1 MATSV
6 IKNLFYA
13 SPYSPLPP
21 GVGTAGITLQTD
33 PGQSPTPANVKDPVL
48 VIRLR
53 MAANPQVVIAVSPTS
68 GPTTSV
74 TTAFIQPPFPL
85 SGTDSYMLDVIWVR
99 NGAPLPSINWN
110 AAITSAPVIAAEVSI
125 LSASFD
131 GANVTAILDYG
142 PSGMGVG
149 AQVNV
154 YSLSGGVYVNVG
166 SMQAQGN
173 TVTVPVDSTGFPSV
187 FFLSAQAVMP
197 TTNAGGAGAFAAPF
211 SLGPATPITA
221 ACGIPQA
228 AKTINAAA
236 YNGNTLTL
244 SWALDTVQ
252 GCVDPDSSRIQVLS
266 NGKVINT
273 FHGGPLSAIIP
284 LDAYGQNG
292 ITIAV
297 STVSNNIGSQPL
309 PFSLITTS
317 PVITN
322 VVANKSSGKVT
333 ASVTVP
339 TGMAVQGYLME
350 GERVLAGPVTAAN
363 NVLSFDYA
371 TSTYNV
377 EGMVGLRVAGN
388 ITSVDG
394 IVTGPR
400 SAGAI
405 LLATTPL
412 LASATIYTDPAS
424 STKWRIDLGWE
435 RLPDAASAV
444 TSYTISLLQDNVSV
458 ATQTLNATFATLSID
473 KTAID
478 ITKTQAIQL
487 SATGATGGAS
497 PVQTLYA
504 LFFAPTLTSLVTTQ
518 SQVTVN
524 WTAPQLPSGNTM
536 PALYQPVVIA
546 GGNIIARGSTT
557 TANSA
562 AIALSDIAVPD
573 TGNIAVMVSVALG
586 PVILQPDTGMAGGS
600 SAAPIL
606 KAPLIQP
613 VSADPL
619 TNIATLHWAAVDTAA
634 TYTVLLTDGTSQKAI
649 STTSYALPQ
658 ALGTGARVG
667 YSVQANNTTNG
678 VALTGPPSIPA
689 TIPTSVANISR
700 VRFDGSH
707 VSMEWAAVA
716 DALSYAV
723 FVYDDLQQNTYTGT
737 TSQTTATFTIT
748 PAAGR
753 TYTAYVQPVTI
764 HGTALRGISGTLFS
778 TGIYV
783 SQQPAATAYPYV
795 YLAQTMNAMGT
806 AAANPP
812 AQAITL
818 YLPELGATAGALGTT
833 PITAGPFSI
842 APSGVA
848 ALPYKLTIAA
858 SEEAWSFNTVAIR
871 PLLQQDYVAFLK
883 AVEKPAADGSLPGA
897 TPYGISLV
905 QSAIAC
911 ALPQT
916 FAELLY
922 YNFGFSTATT
932 AGAGYIDLRPG
943 MILRVT
949 ASDYINIPGSVP
961 SWING
966 YGPGAPLDFEI
977 GSYLAGANWRTGF
990 DAFLSTLS
998 SLGALGVTTPALS
1011 SGYTQAG
1018 LAGAVDLYYP
1028 QFIQPFYRLYIPS
1041 SINTAWGQGTN
1052 STQSNFTLVA
1062 AASYTALQQTNVIP
1076 STTPTAYF
1084 RGRTTV
1090 QVMIRVMV
1098 NGVERLTPVG
1108 TSVGNLLEQL
1118 NMRPAATSGAL
1129 GNLRIYRSV
1138 TPAITG
1144 TSPSGSLGPL
1154 LELRIDWNGL
1164 STYAMG
1170 NGLTALSIP
1179 LLPGDQIFTDK
1190 TGS

>member
-53 MAANPQVVIAVSPTS
+53 MAANPQIVIAVSPTS

-74 TTAFIQPPFPL
+74 TTAFIQPQFPL
-85 SGTDSYMLDVIWVR
+85 SATDSYMLDVIWVR
-99 NGAPLPSINWN
+99 NGASLPSINWN

-131 GANVTAILDYG
+131 GSNVTAILDYG
-142 PSGMGVG
+142 PSGMSVG

-166 SMQAQGN
+166 SNQAQGN

-197 TTNAGGAGAFAAPF
+197 TTNAGGAGAFSGPF

-228 AKTINAAA
+228 AKTISAAA
-236 YNGNTLTL
+236 YNGKTLTL

-252 GCVDPDSSRIQVLS
+252 GCVAPDSSRIQVLS
-266 NGKVINT
+266 NGKVIGT
-273 FHGGPLSAIIP
+273 YHGGPLSAIIP
-284 LDAYGQNG
+284 LDVYNQSG

-297 STVSNNIGSQPL
+297 STVSNNIGSKPL
-309 PFSLITTS
+309 PFPLITTA

-322 VVANKSSGKVT
+322 VVANKSAGKVT
-333 ASVTVP
+333 ASVTIP
-339 TGMAVQGYLME
+339 TGQAVQGYLMD
-350 GERVLAGPVTAAN
+350 GDNILAGPVTAAG

-388 ITSVDG
+388 ITSADG

-412 LASATIYTDPAS
+412 LTSATIYTDPAGP
-424 STKWRIDLGWE
+424 TKWRIDLGWE
-435 RLPDAASAV
+435 RLPDAASAI
-444 TSYTISLLQDNVSV
+444 TSYTVSLLQDNVSV

-478 ITKTQAIQL
+478 ATKTQTIQV

-504 LFFAPTLTSLVTTQ
+504 LFAAPTLTALLTTQ
-518 SQVTVN
+518 SQVAVN
-524 WTAPQLPSGNTM
+524 WTAPQIPSGNIM

-546 GGNIIARGSTT
+546 GGSIIARGSTT
-557 TANSA
+557 TANSG

-586 PVILQPDTGMAGGS
+586 PVVLQPDTGMAGGT
-600 SAAPIL
+600 SATPIL
-606 KAPLIQP
+606 KAPMIQP

-619 TNIATLHWAAVDTAA
+619 TNIATLHWAAVDSAA
-634 TYTVLLTDGTSQKAI
+634 TYTVLFTDGTSHKDI
-649 STTSYALPQ
+649 STTSYPLQQ
-658 ALGTGARVG
+658 ALTTGAQVS
-667 YSVQANNTTNG
+667 YTVQANNTSNG
-678 VALTGPPSIPA
+678 VALAGPPSIPA

-700 VRFDGSH
+700 VRFDGSN
-707 VSMEWAAVA
+707 VGMEWAAVA
-716 DALSYAV
+716 DALSYAI
-723 FVYDDLQQNTYTGT
+723 FVYDDLQQNTYTAI
-737 TSQTTATFTIT
+737 TSQTSATFIIT

-795 YLAQTMNAMGT
+795 YLAQAMSAMGT

-812 AQAITL
+812 AQAITM
-818 YLPELGATAGALGTT
+818 YLPELGATAGALGAT

-842 APSGVA
+842 TPSGVA
-848 ALPYKLTIAA
+848 ALPYKLTISA

-871 PLLQQDYVAFLK
+871 PLLQQDYITFLK
-883 AVEKPAADGSLPGA
+883 AVEKPPAGNVPGA
-897 TPYGISLV
+897 TAYGIALV
-905 QSAIAC
+905 QSAIAA

-943 MILRVT
+943 MVLRVT

-1041 SINTAWGQGTN
+1041 AINAAWGQGSN

-1062 AASYTALQQTNVIP
+1062 AASYTALQNTTVIP

-1090 QVMIRVMV
+1090 QVLIKVMV

-1108 TSVGNLLEQL
+1108 TSAGNLLEQL

-1129 GNLRIYRSV
+1129 SHLRIYRSV
-1138 TPAITG
+1138 TPAMTG
-1144 TSPSGSLGPL
+1144 PNPSDSLGPL
-1154 LELRIDWNGL
+1154 LELRVDWNGL